1 MCFSGAVI
9 PEVHRLGGMLAP
21 SLCLREGRELLRNQ
35 PASPSCSGGQGGWR
49 GRDREQIAL

>member
-9 PEVHRLGGMLAP
+9 CEAHRLGGMLAP
-21 SLCLREGRELLRNQ
+21 SLCLREVRELLRNQ
-35 PASPSCSGGQGGWR
+35 PASPSYSGGQGGWR